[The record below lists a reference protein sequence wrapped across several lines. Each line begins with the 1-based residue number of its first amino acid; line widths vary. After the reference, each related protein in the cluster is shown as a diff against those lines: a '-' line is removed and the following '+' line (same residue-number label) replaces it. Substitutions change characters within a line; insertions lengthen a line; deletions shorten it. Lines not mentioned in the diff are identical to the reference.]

1 MEKDLENFLDS
12 KDAIYHFTTKE
23 KALEFILND
32 KELKLGTFSKT
43 NDPQEYKT
51 KLVSSLDK
59 TIEYKKKKVEIGAQI
74 NTIIRSS
81 GFLSFC
87 ENTYENKKVK
97 QHGYKKARM
106 WSHYSANHTGI
117 CLVFSKK
124 KLLEKIISIFNDIGI
139 IYSGS
144 IKYYDAMEAKNG
156 NPPLTIDEQTLKN
169 ESSKKIA
176 LNYLQSNYKKI
187 LFQKQWDYEGERE
200 FRIILLPKKDLILC
214 GELFDITES
223 LELVILGD
231 SFHDVYIPS
240 VEVLTKDINIPLRKL
255 HWEHNQFHLSK
266 II

>member
-1 MEKDLENFLDS
+1 MEEFLDS

-51 KLVSSLDK
+51 KLLSTLDDSSL
-59 TIEYKKKKVEIGAQI
+59 EYKKRISQIDAQI

-87 ENTYENKKVK
+87 ENTYENKRVK

-117 CLVFSKK
+117 CLVFSKE
-124 KLLEKIISIFNDIGI
+124 KLLKKMYKIFDEISI
-139 IYSGS
+139 IYSDS
-144 IKYYDAMEAKNG
+144 IKYFDVIENKNG
-156 NPPLTIDEQTLKN
+156 TPPLIINENILKKKN
-169 ESSKKIA
+169 SKNIA
-176 LNYLQSNYKKI
+176 LNYLKENHKKI

-200 FRIILLPKKDLILC
+200 FRIILLPKKNLVLC
-214 GELFDITES
+214 GEVFDIRDC
-223 LELVILGD
+223 LEYVILGD
-231 SFHDVYIPS
+231 SFHKVYIPS
-240 VEVLTKDINIPLRKL
+240 IKVLTRDINVPLMKL
-255 HWEHNQFHLSK
+255 HWEYGRFHLYRN
-266 II
+266 I